1 MRGVARRHR
10 AVRRLHRLTDP
21 LDADTDDD
29 GFDDGVEVLAGT
41 NPPDENDFQTAPV
54 PALPVWAL
62 TLLASLLCGA
72 ASATNRGCRAFDA

>member
-1 MRGVARRHR
+1 MFGI
-10 AVRRLHRLTDP
+10 VRQPRVSLCMTDP

-41 NPPDENDFQTAPV
+41 NPLDENDFPTPPV

-62 TLLASLLCGA
+62 ALLAILLGGTARA
-72 ASATNRGCRAFDA
+72 AHLGQRTFDA